1 MPFPPPGDLQGLNPH
16 LLHWQVT
23 FFHCATWEAQRQDIH
38 FSFAKEFSFSKCVSS
53 TALIYHAFL
62 TFSSH
67 LPTIHLP
74 RSASPLFLSCHNFLC
89 CGCTCSIAQSCPT
102 LCDHM
107 DCSLPGSSAHE
118 LSWQEYWS
126 GLPFPTPGIF
136 PSKGS
141 NPHLLC
147 LLHSQEDSLPLCH
160 GKPSGPQVQMLL
172 WFFTSFL

>member
-16 LLHWQVT
+16 LLHWHAT
-23 FFHCATWEAQRQDIH
+23 FFHCATWESQKQDIH
-38 FSFAKEFSFSKCVSS
+38 FSFAKEISFSKCVSS
-53 TALIYHAFL
+53 TTLIYHAFL
-62 TFSSH
+62 THFLVIFSQLTFLEAPVPFSC
-67 LPTIHLP
+67 LVTI
-74 RSASPLFLSCHNFLC
+74 S

-136 PSKGS
+136 PTKGS

-147 LLHSQEDSLPLCH
+147 LLHSQGDSLPLCH
-160 GKPSGPQVQMLL
+160 GKPSGPQVQMLH